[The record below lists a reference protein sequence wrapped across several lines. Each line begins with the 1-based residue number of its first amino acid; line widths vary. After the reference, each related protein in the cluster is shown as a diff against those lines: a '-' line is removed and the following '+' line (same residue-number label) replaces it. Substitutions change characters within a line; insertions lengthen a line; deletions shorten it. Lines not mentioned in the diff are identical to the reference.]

1 MTIATLTSREFNQD
15 TARAKKAAA
24 KGPVV
29 ITDRGAPAHVLLTYD
44 PYLALTGGTDIVE
57 LLGWSRARILT
68 SSRPKPA
75 SRQDAL
81 IGEMFL
87 LDTNVVSE
95 LRKAPSGKAD
105 AGVVAWARSVNTAS
119 LYLSVLS
126 VYELELGVL
135 ARERHDTQQGAVLR
149 RSLNEHAL
157 TSFACRILPLDVDI
171 AVRSAGLSVPDR
183 VSERD
188 SFIAANALVH
198 RMTVVTRNIV
208 DFQRT
213 AVQLHNPWGTG

>member
-105 AGVVAWARSVNTAS
+105 AGV
-119 LYLSVLS
+119 
-126 VYELELGVL
+126 L
-135 ARERHDTQQGAVLR
+135 ARERDDTQQGAVLR

-157 TSFACRILPLDVDI
+157 TSFAGRILPLDVDI

>member
-1 MTIATLTSREFNQD
+1 
-15 TARAKKAAA
+15 
-24 KGPVV
+24 
-29 ITDRGAPAHVLLTYD
+29 
-44 PYLALTGGTDIVE
+44 
-57 LLGWSRARILT
+57 
-68 SSRPKPA
+68 
-75 SRQDAL
+75 
-81 IGEMFL
+81 MFL

-95 LRKAPSGKAD
+95 LRKAPTGKAD

-135 ARERHDTQQGAVLR
+135 GRERQDTQQGAVLR
-149 RSLNEHAL
+149 RWLNEHVL
-157 TSFACRILPLDVDI
+157 PTFAGRILPLDLDI
-171 AVRSAGLSVPDR
+171 ALRTAALSVPDR

-188 SFIAANALVH
+188 SFIAATALVH
-198 RMTVVTRNIV
+198 RMTVVTRNIA